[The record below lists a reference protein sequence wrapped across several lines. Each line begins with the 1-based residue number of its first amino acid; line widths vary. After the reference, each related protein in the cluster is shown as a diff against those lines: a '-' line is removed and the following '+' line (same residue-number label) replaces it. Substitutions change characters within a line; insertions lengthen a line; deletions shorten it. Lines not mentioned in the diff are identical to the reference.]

1 MIDARAIRISLN
13 LTQDEFAKRFNL
25 KLATVRQW
33 EQGRREPHGAALTL
47 LEIIKKIPDAVDS
60 ALHSTAR

>member
-1 MIDARAIRISLN
+1 MIDARAIRLSLN

-47 LEIIKKIPDAVDS
+47 LEIIKKIPDAVDG
-60 ALHSTAR
+60 ALHSTTR